1 MKLKW
6 ENSNPSAETLISIR
20 VRYNV
25 NLNWLLTGNAT
36 EAGATYEDNRE
47 EQMLKGYRSLN
58 DKDKIEIIEI
68 IQLKNRLKSTV

>member
-1 MKLKW
+1 MKW